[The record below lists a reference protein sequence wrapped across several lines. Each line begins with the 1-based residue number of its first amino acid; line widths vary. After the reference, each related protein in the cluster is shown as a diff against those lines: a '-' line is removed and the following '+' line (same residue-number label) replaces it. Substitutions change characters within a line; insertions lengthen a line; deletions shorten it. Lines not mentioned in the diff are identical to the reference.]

1 MYIFELI
8 AKIIKNKK
16 TPKESPAV
24 SDTPD
29 NNDEQNCSHIFL
41 PIDSTGETLA
51 CTKCGMIIKNDSTK
65 YKPKNPF
72 N

>member
-16 TPKESPAV
+16 TKKETAPLTDKT
-24 SDTPD
+24 DTD
-29 NNDEQNCSHIFL
+29 YENTCNHVFL

-51 CTKCGMIIKNDSTK
+51 CTKCGMIVKNDSTK

>member
-8 AKIIKNKK
+8 AKIIKNQK
-16 TPKESPAV
+16 TPKEKFKLL
-24 SDTPD
+24 DTPETD
-29 NNDEQNCSHIFL
+29 DEQICNHVFL

>member
-8 AKIIKNKK
+8 AKFIKNKK
-16 TPKESPAV
+16 KSKENPALL
-24 SDTPD
+24 DTHD
-29 NNDEQNCSHIFL
+29 NDDEQICNHVFL